1 MPVFQV
7 LLLQTTPALLNNCR
21 PCCYKDKKGTPFML
35 NTAFTLMLLTALFFI
50 FGMIKPKWMLFWM
63 KSPDRAWIL
72 AITALLIMGSF
83 TLFGEAN
90 KRLREEQ
97 QAAAKKAAPAP
108 PTASQTSAPPPPPS
122 PVPESAP
129 ETAPNPPAE

>member
-1 MPVFQV
+1 
-7 LLLQTTPALLNNCR
+7 
-21 PCCYKDKKGTPFML
+21 ML

-83 TLFGEAN
+83 TLYGEAN
-90 KRLREEQ
+90 KRLKEEQ
-97 QAAAKKAAPAP
+97 KATTKQIAPVPSTAATPAPAP
-108 PTASQTSAPPPPPS
+108 KSAPAIAPS
-122 PVPESAP
+122 GS
-129 ETAPNPPAE
+129 NK